1 MSCFPSIKELISEI
15 FDYYIGIKLNLSNF
29 SLDDNNN
36 LYVKLT
42 NINID
47 PSRINHEYL
56 KDINIKLTKGLVEKI
71 ELRIGV
77 NTFEIKISKLSVM
90 LMPVVSINQK
100 EKKEEIVIKKSI
112 EKEEKKENKENIEN
126 TENKKGSISSFVE
139 KLLSKLKVSIEEI
152 ELITFNYEITNKN
165 LTYANPV
172 MSFNIYNINYDK
184 GKIEENNNESYI
196 RKNIWENKHFSI
208 DSICLKF
215 SKSFQSDLNKKDKD
229 STSVYGDG
237 DSKKKNNFDKDN
249 NDNIMLINS
258 DKGIHFYT
266 NTKNEIQGDL
276 GDIQFVI
283 NLFQLELLKNFIDT
297 YLLYLNFGDNNNT
310 NNNYNKKEEKNPKKE
325 NINNLNGSI
334 NINGINSSSSSV
346 IAKSNNE
353 IMNIKVKLNS
363 FSIII
368 LERNQNSTELKF
380 YEFSK
385 DKMHEHFCY
394 FEDNFF
400 IFILYNLNIQY
411 DNKKKSI
418 SITTDEI
425 CLNYVEYIS
434 KMKKEEE
441 IELIARTGSEYSD
454 CNESLVFK
462 GNEMFHSI
470 GESNLFDVKEYYC
483 SYDYKYNKN
492 QIILIKNI
500 NLGFNY
506 SIKDKKKLNFDLNSF
521 SVNFHPIFL
530 FKLLKILYDNSFL
543 IKEVLFYNYEQI
555 KEYNK
560 KEKEKDNEETNSNII
575 NINKQKEDDKTIE
588 KSEKLNLSFIS
599 CEEEEDK
606 DNETKNKNIIK
617 TKEKQEENNIYKSEL
632 LFEEDKPKEKI
643 NDTLKKLLQ
652 DLNIEIKIRTIEI
665 KIYCF
670 KCEESFYNI
679 INPFFNEFYYD
690 HIYIMDM
697 KDDFRQKK
705 LKISETS
712 SSDYFNLII
721 KYLVFKN
728 EKKNGNELMLKF
740 NSIISSFSNNK
751 LLEVLSDTYPIKYN
765 LDENKILVDLKLNL
779 YFKVKLLPYMLSFA
793 NIWNYTLAI
802 FDIFQQRMIYNYN
815 KGKDELAKMN
825 FEKDI
830 LDYFDQNKR
839 RNNSVNDNNDINNDL
854 IDDNGNKMIIEIN
867 INVIN
872 IYFDIITQKIKCL
885 MTISN
890 IKFIYIINNIKQ
902 NIQFSI
908 KKIDSK
914 EFKTSI
920 NDINLELKINK
931 IKNNDFKNL
940 KNSTTNKSKTK
951 NINMK
956 SYMIVPEQAM
966 EIYIENI
973 IRLKKRREQLNNKY
987 NQPKH
992 LIKTDLNISIKDI
1005 QLEPLESVLYIN
1017 DIYNV
1022 IVKEEI
1028 INNNDNL
1035 KKQFLLKSTDYR
1047 TMSMYSKTSN
1057 DNNENNI
1064 IESIIEPKKEP
1075 KSKISVGENKE
1086 PLFVINFNISLIKCI
1101 INDEQND
1108 RSTEINIKEINL
1120 KTKHI
1125 SCEIIEFLIFYEPK
1139 DFSDKVKI
1147 NLGSINNLSL
1157 TIIEKINHNSSFN
1170 IIIDEIFFTFC
1181 KDSFL
1186 YLQNVLDN
1194 VSEIMS
1200 NCFVQAKKS
1209 SKIIVTKK
1217 KDKIINT
1224 YDIDESQDKQESEL
1238 FGNNVAKSIC
1248 LISSKNEFVLDI
1260 DEDYL
1265 DNLKNEKEEVN
1276 EIIDDVYKSTLRKN
1290 KLRNNDESDL
1300 CLTIKKINIGLY
1312 KGNDFESTLDI
1323 KTKSMKDE
1331 EKEKEKEKEKEE
1343 KKKKENNNNE
1353 NKLII
1358 MDINTQ
1364 LENLQKNL
1372 KVIEINDNI
1381 KDNLN
1386 IDEIQKENDKKPK
1399 EKKRKESDSFEIVEC
1414 NRYKKINAREKNNFL
1429 FLSIT
1434 DVNLS
1439 ILYEKKN
1446 SYEIEFTIRDL
1457 EIKDNLIASTFKRLL
1472 FPMQNLESKEEK
1484 IKIPFLS
1491 IFVDI
1496 SNSQNELS
1504 TNNYTD
1510 FNITCEIGLASIQLM
1525 IHQDSLLFTL
1535 DFFIKDT
1542 EKEKLTSKDSNS
1554 SLHLYNDKQYHTNP
1568 SFVLDSQFSQIIIE
1582 DYGEEQND
1590 LIEDKNFFYI
1600 TNFLF
1605 REFEL
1610 NITYESNDFGFS
1622 FQNICIP
1629 IIPDL
1634 KGYPFIFNRITY
1646 KGFVT
1651 LNQFTDYFI
1660 NSFFGQLSK
1669 YNIIFDL
1676 LKSLSWTQPIFNI
1689 FGDFFDIFIS
1699 PFQSYRRNQGFMQ
1712 GLFKG
1717 LKKFFFNLLSKNVYA
1732 GEKMIRTLTTF
1743 IGVTKNN
1750 NIGKNSFYEKYILTD
1765 EKKKI
1770 YDYFYK

>member
-1 MSCFPSIKELISEI
+1 MSCFPSLKELISEI

-126 TENKKGSISSFVE
+126 TENKKGSISSFIE

-172 MSFNIYNINYDK
+172 ISFNIYNINYDNGEIDIK
-184 GKIEENNNESYI
+184 NNDSYI
-196 RKNIWENKHFSI
+196 RKNVWENKHFSI
-208 DSICLKF
+208 GGICLKI
-215 SKSFQSDLNKKDKD
+215 SKTFQNNKDNI
-229 STSVYGDG
+229 S
-237 DSKKKNNFDKDN
+237 DSKISINNKNENEKNNEKDTISNNGDTKDINNFDKQN
-249 NDNIMLINS
+249 NDIILLINS
-258 DKGIHFYT
+258 EKGIHFYT
-266 NTKNEIQGDL
+266 NITNEIQGDL

-283 NLFQLELLKNFIDT
+283 NLFQLELLKNFIDI
-297 YLLYLNFGDNNNT
+297 YSFYLNSDSKKSIKDKDNKNI
-310 NNNYNKKEEKNPKKE
+310 NKDIIKK
-325 NINNLNGSI
+325 NNLNSSV
-334 NINGINSSSSSV
+334 NSSSV
-346 IAKSNNE
+346 LVQSNNE
-353 IMNIKVKLNS
+353 VMNIKIKLNS
-363 FSIII
+363 FSIIL
-368 LERNQNSTELKF
+368 LERNQNPTEVKLF
-380 YEFSK
+380 EFNK
-385 DKMHEHFCY
+385 EKMKEHFCY
-394 FEDNFF
+394 FEENFF
-400 IFILYNLNIQY
+400 IFILYNLCFEYN
-411 DNKKKSI
+411 NKKKLI
-418 SITTDEI
+418 S
-425 CLNYVEYIS
+425 LNIEEVDFSYIEYLS
-434 KMKKEEE
+434 KTKKEEE
-441 IELIARTGSEYSD
+441 IELIPRTGSQYSE
-454 CNESLVFK
+454 CNESLIFK
-462 GNEMFHSI
+462 NNEIFQSM
-470 GESNLFDVKEYYC
+470 GGDDNKLFNVKEYYC
-483 SYDYKYNKN
+483 SYDYTYYKN
-492 QIILIKNI
+492 QIILLKNL
-500 NLGFNY
+500 NFGFNY
-506 SIKDKKKLNFDLNSF
+506 IKKDKKKINLDLNSL
-521 SVNFHPIFL
+521 NFNFYPILL
-530 FKLLKILYDNSFL
+530 FKVLKILYENSFL
-543 IKEVLFYNYEQI
+543 IREVLFFNYDHENEES
-555 KEYNK
+555 KENILDKNNNNNNNIDTSKEKEENKINENKDKINLSFLSCEEDEDEDENNKK
-560 KEKEKDNEETNSNII
+560 KEKDINNTNINKEIGKKIENENININNIKDEKEIFSSNLLFQKNEDNNEDNNNEQEEETN
-575 NINKQKEDDKTIE
+575 
-588 KSEKLNLSFIS
+588 
-599 CEEEEDK
+599 
-606 DNETKNKNIIK
+606 
-617 TKEKQEENNIYKSEL
+617 
-632 LFEEDKPKEKI
+632 EKI
-643 NDTLKKLLQ
+643 KKILKT
-652 DLNIEIKIRTIEI
+652 LNIEFKIKTIDI
-665 KIYCF
+665 KLYSF
-670 KCEESFYNI
+670 KCEENFYNI

-1101 INDEQND
+1101 INDEQNE

-1147 NLGSINNLSL
+1147 NLGSINNL
-1157 TIIEKINHNSSFN
+1157 
-1170 IIIDEIFFTFC
+1170 
-1181 KDSFL
+1181 FL
-1186 YLQNVLDN
+1186 V
-1194 VSEIMS
+1194 
-1200 NCFVQAKKS
+1200 
-1209 SKIIVTKK
+1209 
-1217 KDKIINT
+1217 
-1224 YDIDESQDKQESEL
+1224 
-1238 FGNNVAKSIC
+1238 
-1248 LISSKNEFVLDI
+1248 
-1260 DEDYL
+1260 
-1265 DNLKNEKEEVN
+1265 
-1276 EIIDDVYKSTLRKN
+1276 
-1290 KLRNNDESDL
+1290 
-1300 CLTIKKINIGLY
+1300 IK
-1312 KGNDFESTLDI
+1312 
-1323 KTKSMKDE
+1323 
-1331 EKEKEKEKEKEE
+1331 
-1343 KKKKENNNNE
+1343 
-1353 NKLII
+1353 
-1358 MDINTQ
+1358 
-1364 LENLQKNL
+1364 
-1372 KVIEINDNI
+1372 
-1381 KDNLN
+1381 
-1386 IDEIQKENDKKPK
+1386 
-1399 EKKRKESDSFEIVEC
+1399 
-1414 NRYKKINAREKNNFL
+1414 
-1429 FLSIT
+1429 
-1434 DVNLS
+1434 
-1439 ILYEKKN
+1439 
-1446 SYEIEFTIRDL
+1446 
-1457 EIKDNLIASTFKRLL
+1457 
-1472 FPMQNLESKEEK
+1472 
-1484 IKIPFLS
+1484 
-1491 IFVDI
+1491 
-1496 SNSQNELS
+1496 
-1504 TNNYTD
+1504 
-1510 FNITCEIGLASIQLM
+1510 
-1525 IHQDSLLFTL
+1525 
-1535 DFFIKDT
+1535 
-1542 EKEKLTSKDSNS
+1542 
-1554 SLHLYNDKQYHTNP
+1554 
-1568 SFVLDSQFSQIIIE
+1568 
-1582 DYGEEQND
+1582 
-1590 LIEDKNFFYI
+1590 
-1600 TNFLF
+1600 
-1605 REFEL
+1605 
-1610 NITYESNDFGFS
+1610 
-1622 FQNICIP
+1622 
-1629 IIPDL
+1629 
-1634 KGYPFIFNRITY
+1634 
-1646 KGFVT
+1646 
-1651 LNQFTDYFI
+1651 
-1660 NSFFGQLSK
+1660 
-1669 YNIIFDL
+1669 
-1676 LKSLSWTQPIFNI
+1676 
-1689 FGDFFDIFIS
+1689 
-1699 PFQSYRRNQGFMQ
+1699 
-1712 GLFKG
+1712 
-1717 LKKFFFNLLSKNVYA
+1717 
-1732 GEKMIRTLTTF
+1732 
-1743 IGVTKNN
+1743 
-1750 NIGKNSFYEKYILTD
+1750 
-1765 EKKKI
+1765 
-1770 YDYFYK
+1770 

>member
-1 MSCFPSIKELISEI
+1 MLGNIMSYFPSIKESISYF

-112 EKEEKKENKENIEN
+112 EKEEKKEDKENIEN
-126 TENKKGSISSFVE
+126 PENKKGLIRSFIE
-139 KLLSKLKVSIEEI
+139 NFLSKLKVSIEEI

-165 LTYANPV
+165 LSYANPV

-184 GKIEENNNESYI
+184 GKIVENNNESYI

-215 SKSFQSDLNKKDKD
+215 SKSFQSDSNKKDKD

-237 DSKKKNNFDKDN
+237 DDKKKNNFDKDN

-297 YLLYLNFGDNNNT
+297 YLLYLNCGDNT
-310 NNNYNKKEEKNPKKE
+310 NNNNIKEEKNLKKE
-325 NINNLNGSI
+325 NINNFNGNI
-334 NINGINSSSSSV
+334 NINGNNSSSSSV

-353 IMNIKVKLNS
+353 IMNIKIKLNS

-380 YEFSK
+380 YEFNK

-411 DNKKKSI
+411 DNKKKLVSL
-418 SITTDEI
+418 TTDEI
-425 CLNYVEYIS
+425 CLNYVEYMS
-434 KMKKEEE
+434 KTKKEEE
-441 IELIARTGSEYSD
+441 IELIARKGSEYSD

-470 GESNLFDVKEYYC
+470 GESNMFDVKEYYC

-492 QIILIKNI
+492 QILLIKNI

-506 SIKDKKKLNFDLNSF
+506 SVKDKKKLNFDLNSF

-530 FKLLKILYDNSFL
+530 FKLLKNLYDNSFL

-575 NINKQKEDDKTIE
+575 NINKEKEEEKNIE
-588 KSEKLNLSFIS
+588 KSEKLNLSFLS

-606 DNETKNKNIIK
+606 DNEIKNKNIIK
-617 TKEKQEENNIYKSEL
+617 TKEKQEENKVFKSEL
-632 LFEEDKPKEKI
+632 LFEDDKPKEKI
-643 NDTLKKLLQ
+643 NDTIKKLLK

-728 EKKNGNELMLKF
+728 EKKNGDELMLKF
-740 NSIISSFSNNK
+740 HSIISSFTNNK

-765 LDENKILVDLKLNL
+765 LDENKISVDLKINL

-825 FEKDI
+825 FEKNI
-830 LDYFDQNKR
+830 LDYFEQNKR
-839 RNNSVNDNNDINNDL
+839 KNNSVNDNNDIDNYL
-854 IDDNGNKMIIEIN
+854 IEENGNKMNIEIN
-867 INVIN
+867 IKTIN

-885 MTISN
+885 TTISN
-890 IKFIYIINNIKQ
+890 IKLIYTMNNINQ

-908 KKIDSK
+908 KKLESK
-914 EFKTSI
+914 EFKSSI

-931 IKNNDFKNL
+931 IKNNDAKSL
-940 KNSTTNKSKTK
+940 KNSTTSKNKIK

-1035 KKQFLLKSTDYR
+1035 KKQVLLKSTDYR
-1047 TMSMYSKTSN
+1047 TMSMYSKSSN
-1057 DNNENNI
+1057 DKNENNI
-1064 IESIIEPKKEP
+1064 IESIIEPKMPE
-1075 KSKISVGENKE
+1075 SKISIGGNKE
-1086 PLFVINFNISLIKCI
+1086 PLFIINFNISSIKCI
-1101 INDEQND
+1101 INDEQNE
-1108 RSTEINIKEINL
+1108 RSTEINIREINL
-1120 KTKHI
+1120 KTNHI
-1125 SCEIIEFLIFYEPK
+1125 SCETIEFLIFYEPK

-1147 NLGSINNLSL
+1147 NLGSINDLSL
-1157 TIIEKINHNSSFN
+1157 KITEKINHNSSFN

-1181 KDSFL
+1181 QDSFL

-1209 SKIIVTKK
+1209 NKIIVTKK
-1217 KDKIINT
+1217 NDKILNT

-1248 LISSKNEFVLDI
+1248 LISSKNEFVLDV

-1276 EIIDDVYKSTLRKN
+1276 EIIDDEYKSTLRKN

-1312 KGNDFESTLDI
+1312 KGKDFESTLDI
-1323 KTKSMKDE
+1323 KTRSMKDE
-1331 EKEKEKEKEKEE
+1331 EKEKEKEKEEKE
-1343 KKKKENNNNE
+1343 KKEKNNE

-1358 MDINTQ
+1358 TDINMQ

-1372 KVIEINDNI
+1372 NVIEINDNI
-1381 KDNLN
+1381 NENLK
-1386 IDEIQKENDKKPK
+1386 IDEIQKKKDKKPK
-1399 EKKRKESDSFEIVEC
+1399 EIKRKESDSFEIIEC
-1414 NRYKKINAREKNNFL
+1414 NHYKKINGREKNDYLLLN
-1429 FLSIT
+1429 IT

-1446 SYEIEFTIRDL
+1446 SYEIEFTISDL
-1457 EIKDNLIASTFKRLL
+1457 EIKDNLRQSTFKRLL
-1472 FPMQNLESKEEK
+1472 SAMQNVGINEEK

-1525 IHQDSLLFTL
+1525 IHQNSLLFVL

-1542 EKEKLTSKDSNS
+1542 DKQKLTSKDSNS
-1554 SLHLYNDKQYHTNP
+1554 SLQLYNDKQYHTNP

-1605 REFEL
+1605 REFEI
-1610 NITYESNDFGFS
+1610 NITYESNDFGFR

-1629 IIPDL
+1629 LIPDL
-1634 KGYPFIFNRITY
+1634 KGYPFIFSRITY

-1660 NSFFGQLSK
+1660 NNFFGQLSK
-1669 YNIIFDL
+1669 YNIFFDL

-1699 PFQSYRRNQGFMQ
+1699 PFQSYRKNQGFMQ